1 MTTVEKKYRIV
12 PRGASAVK
20 KKDESRDIG
29 SGGEECI
36 GSGSGDEVM
45 SASTKMKS
53 AGFVMDSEDATGM
66 YTCSSCKI
74 VFKSRTMCAG
84 HEQYCN
90 KLASLR
96 TNKPNKRDIIRTV
109 EEDALVPTPKEL
121 FLFLQQLT
129 LKYNKMEEELTEMKK
144 WAKRVAAASSGAIPA
159 FSVARNRKLAAE
171 EQLNETLI
179 MPNTHDA
186 TFTAWYERMRATPAL
201 LDHVFATDLV
211 TGIVNMIEFHIA
223 STLACGTEV
232 PIKAFE
238 SKQGM
243 FYVFEIVHATG
254 AGQLVSSH
262 EDADMVQ
269 SAMAQPAR
277 KWRALETT
285 EFNQFVNYVHKQ
297 LLQQFKV
304 WQDENWEAQ
313 KQQHMRRQHVQD
325 RIHAMSTGGG
335 GGGCGSDEEENAE
348 EEDGVNSGSYLVNY
362 LTEEFSALYNRNV
375 DKITGG
381 SMTTET
387 VISRVRAKLWKL
399 MG

>member
-1 MTTVEKKYRIV
+1 MTTPEKKYRIV
-12 PRGASAVK
+12 PRTAPVVK
-20 KKDESRDIG
+20 KNDESAE
-29 SGGEECI
+29 GEGIE
-36 GSGSGDEVM
+36 SGSGDEVM
-45 SASTKMKS
+45 SVSTKMKS

-262 EDADMVQ
+262 EDADTAQ

-335 GGGCGSDEEENAE
+335 GGCGSDEEENAE